1 MDALIL
7 AAGFGSRM
15 GDLTEKTPKPLLSI
29 NQKPLIKYA
38 IELIED
44 LSFNNIFVNTHYQ
57 AHILDKLSLIHI

>member
-15 GDLTEKTPKPLLSI
+15 GDLTEKIPKPLLSI

-44 LSFNNIFVNTHYQ
+44 LSFNNIFVNF
-57 AHILDKLSLIHI
+57 